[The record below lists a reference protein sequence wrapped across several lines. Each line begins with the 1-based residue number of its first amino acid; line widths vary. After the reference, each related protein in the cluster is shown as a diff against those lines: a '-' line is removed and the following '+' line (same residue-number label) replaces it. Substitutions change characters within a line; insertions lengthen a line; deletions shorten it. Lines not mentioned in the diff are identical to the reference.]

1 MTEGFVQPPD
11 PEARYHGKPIPP
23 KYVMVYVTWTADD
36 FENDELGIPTEEGS
50 RTISSALGSHLLW
63 NKVDIAFET
72 WKPASKP
79 SQLLVCP
86 SGAPSD
92 DDYSK
97 SGDDNGGDS
106 NGNAG
111 VPANT
116 P

>member
-1 MTEGFVQPPD
+1 MLTDFYTPPSLNYRLRTSSLVRPLTLD
-11 PEARYHGKPIPP
+11 FP
-23 KYVMVYVTWTADD
+23 DN

-72 WKPASKP
+72 WKPVSKP

-92 DDYSK
+92 EDYSK

-111 VPANT
+111 ILANT

>member
-1 MTEGFVQPPD
+1 
-11 PEARYHGKPIPP
+11 
-23 KYVMVYVTWTADD
+23 MVYVTWTADD
-36 FENDELGIPTEEGS
+36 FHNDEIDIPTEEGA
-50 RTISSALGSHLLW
+50 RTIGITLDARMLW
-63 NKVDIAFET
+63 NKVDIAFEM